1 MENYTTLIVLV
12 AIAIGF
18 LDLLTDHWPKLQRQ
32 LFPLTLLVLYSLF
45 VIMYYYGP
53 DIWTYV
59 PYYENICSPF
69 QLIARP
75 ELCHPF
81 EFGYGMFCSLFHLT
95 GLSYYWLTV
104 TIKTLYFVAI
114 WLLLRKLPKRQM
126 FALACIILIDRDLI
140 THENRECLAV
150 TFFIFMIL
158 LLKNRKYIW
167 ALLCSIVIVS
177 MHKTGIAPV
186 GLTLFGILFYNHHQ
200 DGSAYTIL
208 IVILILM
215 IALPV
220 QRITGSMLHFLPL
233 PEAYISALSHHLLLG
248 RQFQLVALIYLGVL
262 LLLNI
267 YISYSQKKMRFTWL
281 TYIVLAGM
289 AVVVVIYPYYFLL
302 ARIRS
307 YFVPIVA
314 YYLVLLL
321 GDKERSK
328 VVPYSSL
335 LKQVFMLLILV
346 YYIHFAINLERFTRQ
361 LHAPIAKGSTIF
373 QLRNASPE
381 QIRRRQMKI
390 AEQYWIQDYM
400 KEKGNRL

>member
-1 MENYTTLIVLV
+1 MANYTALIVLV

-32 LFPLTLLVLYSLF
+32 IFPLAALALYSLF
-45 VIMYYYGP
+45 VVMYYFGP

-59 PYYENICSPF
+59 PYYENISSVS
-69 QLIARP
+69 QLIANP
-75 ELCHPF
+75 ESCHPF
-81 EFGYGMFCSLFHLT
+81 EFGYGVFCSLLHST
-95 GLSYYWLTV
+95 GLSYYWMTV
-104 TIKTLYFVAI
+104 LVKTLYFVAI
-114 WLLLRKLPKRQM
+114 YLLLRKLPKRQM

-140 THENRECLAV
+140 THELRECLAV

-158 LLKNRKYIW
+158 LLQNRKYIL
-167 ALLCSIVIVS
+167 AVLCSIITIS

-186 GLTLFGILFYNHHQ
+186 GLTLLGIFFYNHRQ
-200 DGSAYTIL
+200 DGSAYAIL
-208 IVILILM
+208 IGILMLM

-220 QRITGSMLHFLPL
+220 QRISESMLQFLPL
-233 PEAYISALSHHLLLG
+233 PQVYIQALSHHLLLG
-248 RQFQLVALIYLGVL
+248 RQFQLIAFIYLGAL

-267 YISYSQKKMRFTWL
+267 YINYSQKPMRFTWL
-281 TYIVLAGM
+281 TYTVLAGM

-307 YFVPIVA
+307 YFVPIVV

-321 GDKERSK
+321 GDEERSK
-328 VVPYSSL
+328 AVPYSSL
-335 LKQVFMLLILV
+335 MKQVFMLLILI

-373 QLRNASPE
+373 QLRNSSPE
-381 QIRRRQMKI
+381 QIRKRQMKI
-390 AEQYWIQDYM
+390 AERYWSQDYM